1 MDDEAAI
8 LSAIAAHPDE
18 DTPRL
23 VYADWLDDHAAYL
36 ADPDAARIR
45 AEFIRIQCELK
56 KLEDAPRSEHDR
68 YIELY
73 RRQDAILTRDQR
85 SLLGKLGQ
93 ELSDVDLNRSV
104 VFDRGFVAELKLDAS
119 LFLKSAEAIGA

>member
-36 ADPDAARIR
+36 PDPDAAHIR

-56 KLEDAPRSEHDR
+56 KLEDAPRSEHNR

-73 RRQDAILTRDQR
+73 RRQDAILTRHRR
-85 SLLGKLGQ
+85 SLLGKLEQ
-93 ELSDVDLNRSV
+93 VLSEIDMNRDV
-104 VFDRGFVAELKLDAS
+104 VFDRGFVAEVRLDA
-119 LFLKSAEAIGA
+119 G